1 MSIHQLNILILL
13 PLLFTL
19 NVNAMPNCDIA
30 TDLVYKENTLHEQ
43 NASPAE
49 RKKLLQEAVKLCPN
63 NEYAHNN
70 LGNLLGEE
78 EQFAQAIEHFKQ
90 AVEIKP
96 TLKEAWNGLGE
107 AYYEQK
113 QYPLSLEAYL
123 HICQEPDARK
133 KVTALINNKRYQI
146 VEPGQLLNKASLHL
160 LFDPKKRAALEKLMA
175 RCGFKAYLKP
185 VIIFRNLTF
194 KPGEAVLEVQSQEQ
208 VMEITQTLKEAEPQ
222 QVLVNSYTD
231 NKKLA
236 ETRAVTIKNELTKY
250 ELPEDTIKA
259 NGYVKLNIEQVEIEA
274 E

>member
-1 MSIHQLNILILL
+1 MAL

-19 NVNAMPNCDIA
+19 NVHATQNCDIA

-90 AVEIKP
+90 AVKIKP

-133 KVTALINNKRYQI
+133 KVTALINAKRHQI

-160 LFDPKKRAALEKLMA
+160 LFDPKKRAVLEKLIA
-175 RCGFKAYLKP
+175 DCGFKAYLKP
-185 VIIFRNLTF
+185 IIIFRNLIF
-194 KPGEAVLEVQSQEQ
+194 KPGEAILETLSQEQ
-208 VMEITQTLKEAEPQ
+208 VIEITQTLKDVQPK
-222 QVLVNSYTD
+222 QVIVDSYTND
-231 NKKLA
+231 MELA
-236 ETRAVTIKNELTKY
+236 KNRADTIKNELTKH
-250 ELPEDTIKA
+250 EVPEDSIKA
-259 NGYVKLNIEQVEIEA
+259 NGYVEPTLEQVKIEA